1 MKSRRQACGFSYS
14 FQRWHLLFSGK
25 QPPQVLKS
33 AVFTVDCAR
42 EKALKL

>member
-1 MKSRRQACGFSYS
+1 MKSRGLARGFSYS

-25 QPPQVLKS
+25 EAPQVLKS

-42 EKALKL
+42 EKALKS